1 MLACSDDSSGVSPD
15 VDLSENESSSSVVQ
29 AAASSSSVSAAPGAS
44 SSSRAQTGA
53 SSSSVKVDTPASS
66 GSTGASSDSK
76 NDSPYY
82 TDVDDPFSWD
92 GELPSTTTSSSSVAP
107 AKQSSSSVSSSSSAT
122 TPAATVNGDVMTD
135 NRDGKK
141 YKLVMVGEKIWMA
154 ENLAYRT
161 ATGSYCYDGDCDNI
175 LYTFAAIESA
185 CPGGWHMP
193 ARSEMEA
200 LAEEGAEWEYWQFGG
215 RMNGSNFNYSDQM
228 GFWWLSK
235 SAAFKSGD
243 DDNCKSSN
251 CAMLFVQKAPDY
263 GDGENKFQQD
273 DKAKGFS
280 IRCVQN

>member
-29 AAASSSSVSAAPGAS
+29 AAASSSSVSAAPGVS
-44 SSSRAQTGA
+44 SSSLGQTGV
-53 SSSSVKVDTPASS
+53 SSSSVVAAPASS
-66 GSTGASSDSK
+66 GSNAGSSSSK

-82 TDVDDPFSWD
+82 TEVKDPFSWD
-92 GELPSTTTSSSSVAP
+92 GELHQPAASSSSVESG
-107 AKQSSSSVSSSSSAT
+107 KQSSSSVSSSSVT

-193 ARSEMEA
+193 SRTEMEA
-200 LAEEGAEWEYWQFGG
+200 LAEEGSEWEYWQFGG